1 MIDINKY
8 LIEASANIR
17 EAFKKLNEV
26 PKSLTLFVVD
36 QNGLMRGA
44 VTDGDIRRGFLRGL
58 ELSDPVEKFMSP
70 SFHFLD
76 NKEVAPARIRE
87 IKEKGIKLLPVLD
100 KEGKIRGIIDF
111 KKVKTILPVDAVLM
125 AGGLGERLRPLTDK
139 TPKPL
144 LKVGDKPIIEHNL
157 DHLRQF
163 GIKNIY
169 LTLRYLGH
177 MIESHCG
184 DGSQKEITIRYVYE
198 NEPLGTIGSV
208 NLINDFRHEN
218 ILVMNADLFTNIDL
232 EDFYQDFL
240 DQQADMSIA
249 TVPYT
254 VDVPYAV
261 LNLEEERVQG
271 FREKPTYTYHS
282 NAGIY
287 LIKRKLLKIIPAQK
301 SYNATD
307 FIQALIDSGKK
318 VVRFPIIGYWIDIGK
333 PEDFQKVQEIAKHI
347 RS

>member
-1 MIDINKY
+1 
-8 LIEASANIR
+8 
-17 EAFKKLNEV
+17 
-26 PKSLTLFVVD
+26 
-36 QNGLMRGA
+36 
-44 VTDGDIRRGFLRGL
+44 
-58 ELSDPVEKFMSP
+58 
-70 SFHFLD
+70 
-76 NKEVAPARIRE
+76 
-87 IKEKGIKLLPVLD
+87 
-100 KEGKIRGIIDF
+100 
-111 KKVKTILPVDAVLM
+111 
-125 AGGLGERLRPLTDK
+125 
-139 TPKPL
+139 
-144 LKVGDKPIIEHNL
+144 
-157 DHLRQF
+157 
-163 GIKNIY
+163 
-169 LTLRYLGH
+169 
-177 MIESHCG
+177 
-184 DGSQKEITIRYVYE
+184 VYE

-208 NLINDFRHEN
+208 SLINDFRHEN

-232 EDFYQDFL
+232 EDFYQDFV

-261 LNLEEERVQG
+261 LNLNENNVKG

-287 LIKRKLLKIIPAQK
+287 LIKRELLKTIPVQK

-307 FIQALIDSGKK
+307 FIQALIDTGKK

>member
-1 MIDINKY
+1 MVDLTKHI
-8 LIEASANIR
+8 IEGNANIR

-26 PKSLTLFVVD
+26 PASLTLFVT
-36 QNGLMRGA
+36 NGNGQMLGTL
-44 VTDGDIRRGFLRGL
+44 TDGDIRRGFLKGL
-58 ELSDPVEKFMSP
+58 ELTDAVEQFMSHP
-70 SFHFLD
+70 FHFLND
-76 NKEVAPARIRE
+76 EEVGPQRIRE
-87 IKEKGIKLLPVLD
+87 IKKKGIRLLPVLD
-100 KEGKIRGIIDF
+100 KEGKIQGVIDF
-111 KKVKTILPVDAVLM
+111 SKVKTLLPLDAVLM
-125 AGGLGERLRPLTDK
+125 AGGRGERLRPLTDE

-144 LKVGDKPIIEHNL
+144 LKVGEKPILEHNI

-163 GIKNIY
+163 GIRDFY
-169 LTLRYLGH
+169 LTLRYKAE
-177 MIESHCG
+177 MIENYFG
-184 DGSQKEITIRYVYE
+184 NGSQKDIHIQYVRE

-208 NLINDFRHEN
+208 SLICDLKHDHV
-218 ILVMNADLFTNIDL
+218 LVMNADLFTNIDL

-240 DQQADMSIA
+240 DQEADLSIA

-261 LNLEEERVQG
+261 LNLNENHVKS
-271 FREKPTYTYHS
+271 FSEKPTYTYHS

-287 LIKRKLLKIIPAQK
+287 LIRRELLKTIPVQK

-347 RS
+347 R